1 MNKAKEFRSILF
13 VGDMHLTE
21 KRPLSR
27 TDHWM
32 QAQKNKLDFIKKTAE
47 KNNSI
52 IVSVGDVFD
61 TTRNSN
67 YFLAWC
73 IVHMPKML
81 VVPGNHDLPGNA
93 MENYQKSPLNV
104 LEQAGVITVLDAPT
118 YLMDCV
124 KIYPMPWGIAPEMPS
139 DLDTADT
146 NIAVMH
152 YPLYENEVP
161 FWHKDMAMSAKQIR
175 KKLKGFD
182 YVVAGDI
189 HEPFLDTRKSLHVLN
204 CGSMM
209 RRKSNQKDYKP
220 AIWLLDDGIKQ
231 TYLSIKQIYFDIQKG
246 VVTDEHIAEENQ
258 KNDRLYAFLER
269 FNQTINVSLNFEET
283 LERYLAA
290 NNVEEPI
297 RNIVQGILEKEE
309 LV

>member
-139 DLDTADT
+139 DLDTTDT

-161 FWHKDMAMSAKQIR
+161 FWHKDMAMS
-175 KKLKGFD
+175 
-182 YVVAGDI
+182 
-189 HEPFLDTRKSLHVLN
+189 
-204 CGSMM
+204 
-209 RRKSNQKDYKP
+209 
-220 AIWLLDDGIKQ
+220 
-231 TYLSIKQIYFDIQKG
+231 
-246 VVTDEHIAEENQ
+246 
-258 KNDRLYAFLER
+258 FLER